1 MNNFAIRRSKGGRII
16 WEQSQIDFII
26 QKYNEGMTPP
36 KISALFGINAEHIR
50 KVLRQN
56 NIHIK
61 TVRERALEKY
71 PRDSF
76 YFNKID
82 TREKAYWLGFL
93 YADGCVS
100 TNNNLQISIK
110 DSDYDHLDAFR
121 KAIGAINHKIVKTQ
135 KKDKFGWHFSI
146 RDKQLCDDLKAH
158 GCIERKSLI
167 LKFPTK
173 EQVPEE
179 FIYDFLR
186 GYFDGDG
193 TISLDRRFQTPQV
206 RVGFCGTFEF
216 LQGVEKVLGLTNSLV
231 KISIENS
238 YSFNVQGNKKGKVIL
253 DKLYQNSP
261 SIYLKR
267 KYDIYYSFFIAAH
280 DS

>member
-1 MNNFAIRRSKGGRII
+1 MNNFAIRRSRGGRII

-61 TVRERALEKY
+61 TVRERALEQY

-100 TNNNLQISIK
+100 KTNIQISIK
-110 DSDYDHLDAFR
+110 ESDYAHIDAFR
-121 KAIGAINHKIVKTQ
+121 KAIGAVNNQITKTQ

-146 RDKQLCDDLKAH
+146 RDVQMSNDLKKL
-158 GCIERKSLI
+158 GCIEHKSLI
-167 LKFPTK
+167 LKFPTE
-173 EQVPEE
+173 EQVPKKY
-179 FIYDFLR
+179 IYDFLR

-193 TISLDRRFQTPQV
+193 TISIDNRFSSPQI
-206 RVGFCGTFEF
+206 RVGFCGTLEF
-216 LQGVEKVLGLTNSLV
+216 LEGLKRVLEINNSLT
-231 KISIENS
+231 KISTENS
-238 YSFNVQGNKKGKVIL
+238 YSFVVSGNKKGKAIL
-253 DKLYQNSP
+253 SKLYQNNP
-261 SIYLKR
+261 SICLKR